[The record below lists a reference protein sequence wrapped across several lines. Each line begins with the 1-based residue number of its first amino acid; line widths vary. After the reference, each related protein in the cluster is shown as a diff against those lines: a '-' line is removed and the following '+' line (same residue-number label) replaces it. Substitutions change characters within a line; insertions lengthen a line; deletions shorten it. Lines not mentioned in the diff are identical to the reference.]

1 MKCVKCGKEVPDGA
15 LFCAFCGSKM
25 ESEKNVQFCVNC
37 GAQVEDG
44 AAFCQSCGSSIK
56 KADDV
61 VAVKTTESKKLSYG
75 VIMVSSGNTISVV
88 NAIKEHMGLSLSVAT
103 KLAKKLPL
111 TLKNGLTEDEANSL
125 CDKLNAQGIVTQ
137 IETQEADEKASEH
150 VLTAEEAA
158 DVEKRKGELK
168 TSALL
173 NTVAAVIFAI
183 ASIIV
188 VFIPFFSSDELK
200 ISLFDIT
207 VNAVKNVI
215 AEGISNLSYWDI
227 IDLLPLLGV
236 LALTIT
242 FIFTSVK
249 NLIEKVKELIN
260 FEEYSKK
267 ELKVSVTDAATKEVL
282 KKLSGGFNSGKLF
295 SLIGNLILIVLL
307 LGGGAKV
314 LWISIIIVCGVAVV
328 GTILEKMADSKKT
341 NALKKD

>member
-1 MKCVKCGKEVPDGA
+1 MKCVKCGKEVADGA

-25 ESEKNVQFCVNC
+25 EKEKHVQFCVNC
-37 GAQVEDG
+37 GAQVADG
-44 AAFCQSCGSSIK
+44 AAFCQACGSSIK

-61 VAVKTTESKKLSYG
+61 VAANPVENKKLSYG
-75 VIMVSSGNTISVV
+75 VVMISSGNTLTVV
-88 NAIKEHMGLSLSVAT
+88 KAIQEHMGLNLSVAT
-103 KLAKKLPL
+103 KLANKLPL
-111 TLKNGLTEDEANSL
+111 TLKNGLTEEDAKSICE
-125 CDKLNAQGIVTQ
+125 KLNAQGIVAK
-137 IETQEADEKASEH
+137 IETQETNETTR

-168 TSALL
+168 TSTLL
-173 NTVAAVIFAI
+173 NTVAAAIFTI

-188 VFIPFFSSDELK
+188 VFIPFFGSGALK

-207 VNAVKNVI
+207 VNAVKGVI

-227 IDLLPLLGV
+227 IDLIPLLGV

-249 NLIEKVKELIN
+249 NFIEKVKILMS

-267 ELKVSVTDAATKEVL
+267 ELKVSVTDDATKEVL

-314 LWISIIIVCGVAVV
+314 LWISIIIVGGVAVV
-328 GTILEKMADSKKT
+328 GTIFEKMADSKKAK
-341 NALKKD
+341 ALKND